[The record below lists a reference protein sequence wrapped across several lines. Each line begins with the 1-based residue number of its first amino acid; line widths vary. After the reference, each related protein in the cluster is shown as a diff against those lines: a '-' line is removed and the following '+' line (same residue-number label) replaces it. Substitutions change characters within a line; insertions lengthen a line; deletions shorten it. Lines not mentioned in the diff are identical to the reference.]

1 MIYMN
6 KCFIYRVITILICFI
21 GAEYFINPMKC
32 YGENEKI
39 LILYDK
45 SKEYGSEKNLLSALV
60 KSQLSKE
67 KEINIAK
74 ININNSKDLGQYNE
88 IFILN
93 IGEENHSI
101 EVLREELKSYERKV
115 DWIKKS
121 SELLD
126 KKDLKLKAET
136 YFYLDNVTPFNDLN
150 NLIGEVDYLKDKGI
164 KFFIEA
170 APVFVNENLKAMGRF
185 SEALRYAQANGG
197 KVILKFPIINSKGV
211 NGTDTGGEIIGDKL
225 KEAFKNYTNYWIY
238 PVGINADEEFL
249 YREDLKNILESTNT
263 LFLNYNEDINIDID
277 NYEIKA
283 YTNFIQKVDLNDYI
297 NNEKISGKNAIK
309 IESNC
314 NLEEFKN
321 NIDKVLSKEINLIPS
336 NKMSTYIK
344 FESEIKN
351 DNVRVFFNNQEVT
364 QDRFIN
370 AEEYENAVNKTI
382 NKENPIKE
390 DLTLINRRLEIFSG
404 AALIIFIGILIIS
417 RNIERKRF
425 FK

>member
-6 KCFIYRVITILICFI
+6 KCFIYRVITILIFFI
-21 GAEYFINPMKC
+21 GAEYFISPMKC

-45 SKEYGSEKNLLSALV
+45 SKEYGSEKNLLSSLV

-67 KEINIAK
+67 KEINISK
-74 ININNSKDLGQYNE
+74 INIDNPKDVEQYNE

-101 EVLREELKSYERKV
+101 EELKSYDRKIN
-115 DWIKKS
+115 WIKKS

-126 KKDLKLKAET
+126 KKGFKLKTET
-136 YFYLDNVTPFNDLN
+136 YLYLDNVTPFNDLN
-150 NLIGEVDYLKDKGI
+150 NLIGEIDYLKDKGI

-170 APVFVNENLKAMGRF
+170 APVFVNEDLKAMGRF

-211 NGTDTGGEIIGDKL
+211 NGTGTGGKIIGDKL

-238 PVGINADEEFL
+238 PVGINANEEFI

-297 NNEKISGKNAIK
+297 NNEK
-309 IESNC
+309 
-314 NLEEFKN
+314 
-321 NIDKVLSKEINLIPS
+321 
-336 NKMSTYIK
+336 
-344 FESEIKN
+344 
-351 DNVRVFFNNQEVT
+351 
-364 QDRFIN
+364 
-370 AEEYENAVNKTI
+370 
-382 NKENPIKE
+382 
-390 DLTLINRRLEIFSG
+390 
-404 AALIIFIGILIIS
+404 
-417 RNIERKRF
+417 
-425 FK
+425 

>member
-1 MIYMN
+1 
-6 KCFIYRVITILICFI
+6 
-21 GAEYFINPMKC
+21 MKC

-67 KEINIAK
+67 KEINISK
-74 ININNSKDLGQYNE
+74 INIDNQKNLEQYNE

-93 IGEENHSI
+93 IGEENYSI
-101 EVLREELKSYERKV
+101 EALKEQLKSYGKKV
-115 DWIKKS
+115 NRIKKS
-121 SELLD
+121 SELLNKED
-126 KKDLKLKAET
+126 FKLKAET
-136 YFYLDNVTPFNDLN
+136 YLYLDNVTPFNDLN

-170 APVFVNENLKAMGRF
+170 APVFVNEDLKAMGRF
-185 SEALRYAQANGG
+185 AEALRYAQANGG

-211 NGTDTGGEIIGDKL
+211 NGTDTGGKIIGDKL
-225 KEAFKNYTNYWIY
+225 KEAFKNYNNYWIY
-238 PVGINADEEFL
+238 PVGINADEELL
-249 YREDLKNILESTNT
+249 YREDLKNILESTDT

-283 YTNFIQKVDLNDYI
+283 YRNFIQKVELKDYI
-297 NNEKISGKNAIK
+297 NNEKTSSKNAIK
-309 IESNC
+309 IESNS

-321 NIDKVLSKEINLIPS
+321 NVDKVLSKEINLIPS
-336 NKMSTYIK
+336 NKISSYIK

-351 DNVRVFFNNQEVT
+351 NYGRVFLNNQEVT

-370 AEEYENAVNKTI
+370 SEEYENAVNKTI

-390 DLTLINRRLEIFSG
+390 DLTITNRRLEIFSG
-404 AALIIFIGILIIS
+404 AALIIFTGILILS

>member
-21 GAEYFINPMKC
+21 GAEYFITPMKC

-67 KEINIAK
+67 KEINISK
-74 ININNSKDLGQYNE
+74 INIDNQKNLEQYNE

-93 IGEENHSI
+93 IGEENYSI
-101 EVLREELKSYERKV
+101 EALKEQLKSYGKKV
-115 DWIKKS
+115 NRIKKS
-121 SELLD
+121 SELLNKED
-126 KKDLKLKAET
+126 FKLKAET
-136 YFYLDNVTPFNDLN
+136 YLYLDNVTPFNDLN

-170 APVFVNENLKAMGRF
+170 APVFVNEDLKAMGRF
-185 SEALRYAQANGG
+185 AEALRYAQANGG

-211 NGTDTGGEIIGDKL
+211 NGTDTGGKIIGDKL
-225 KEAFKNYTNYWIY
+225 KEAFKNYNNYWIY
-238 PVGINADEEFL
+238 PVGINADEELL
-249 YREDLKNILESTNT
+249 YREDLKNILESTDT

-283 YTNFIQKVDLNDYI
+283 YRNFIQKVELKDYI
-297 NNEKISGKNAIK
+297 NNEKTSSKNAIK
-309 IESNC
+309 IESNS

-321 NIDKVLSKEINLIPS
+321 NVDKVLSKEINLIPS
-336 NKMSTYIK
+336 NKISSYIK

-351 DNVRVFFNNQEVT
+351 NYGRVFLNNQEVT

-370 AEEYENAVNKTI
+370 SEEYENAVNKTI

-390 DLTLINRRLEIFSG
+390 DLTITNRRLEIFSG
-404 AALIIFIGILIIS
+404 AALIIFTGILILS

>member
-6 KCFIYRVITILICFI
+6 KCFIYKVITILICFI
-21 GAEYFINPMKC
+21 GAEYFINLMKC
-32 YGENEKI
+32 YGENEKV

-67 KEINIAK
+67 NEINIAK
-74 ININNSKDLGQYNE
+74 ININNSKDLEQYNE

-101 EVLREELKSYERKV
+101 EALREELKSYGRKV
-115 DWIKKS
+115 NWIKKS

-150 NLIGEVDYLKDKGI
+150 NLIGEVDYLKDRGI

-170 APVFVNENLKAMGRF
+170 APVFVNEDLKAMGRF

-211 NGTDTGGEIIGDKL
+211 NGTGTGGKIIGDKL

-249 YREDLKNILESTNT
+249 YREDLKNILESTDT

-321 NIDKVLSKEINLIPS
+321 NVDKVLSKEINLIPS

-390 DLTLINRRLEIFSG
+390 DLTLTNRRLEIFSG

>member
-1 MIYMN
+1 MN
-6 KCFIYRVITILICFI
+6 KYFIYRVITILICFI
-21 GAEYFINPMKC
+21 GAEYFITPMKC

-74 ININNSKDLGQYNE
+74 INIDNQKKLEQYNE
-88 IFILN
+88 IFILK

-101 EVLREELKSYERKV
+101 EALREELKSYGRKV
-115 DWIKKS
+115 NWIKKS

-136 YFYLDNVTPFNDLN
+136 YLYLDNVTPFNDLN
-150 NLIGEVDYLKDKGI
+150 NLISEIDYLKDKGI

-211 NGTDTGGEIIGDKL
+211 NGTDTGGKIIGDKL
-225 KEAFKNYTNYWIY
+225 KDAFKNYTNYWIY
-238 PVGINADEEFL
+238 PVGINADEEFI

-351 DNVRVFFNNQEVT
+351 DNGRVFFNNQEVT

-390 DLTLINRRLEIFSG
+390 DLTLTNRRLEIFSG
-404 AALIIFIGILIIS
+404 AALIIFIGILIVS

>member
-1 MIYMN
+1 
-6 KCFIYRVITILICFI
+6 
-21 GAEYFINPMKC
+21 MKC
-32 YGENEKI
+32 YGENNKV

-45 SKEYGSEKNLLSALV
+45 SKEYGSEENLLSALV
-60 KSQLSKE
+60 KSQLSEE
-67 KEINIAK
+67 KEISISK
-74 ININNSKDLGQYNE
+74 INIDNPKDVEQYNE

-101 EVLREELKSYERKV
+101 EELREELKSYDRKIN
-115 DWIKKS
+115 WIKKS

-126 KKDLKLKAET
+126 KKGFKLKTET
-136 YFYLDNVTPFNDLN
+136 YLYLDNVTPFNDLN

-211 NGTDTGGEIIGDKL
+211 NGTGTGGKIIGDKL

-351 DNVRVFFNNQEVT
+351 DNGRVFLNNQEVT

-390 DLTLINRRLEIFSG
+390 DLTLTNRRLEIFSG

>member
-21 GAEYFINPMKC
+21 GAEYFITPMKC

-67 KEINIAK
+67 KEINISK
-74 ININNSKDLGQYNE
+74 INIDNQKNLEQYNE

-93 IGEENHSI
+93 IGEENYSI
-101 EVLREELKSYERKV
+101 EALKEQLKSYGKKV
-115 DWIKKS
+115 NRIKKS
-121 SELLD
+121 SELLNKED
-126 KKDLKLKAET
+126 FKLKAET
-136 YFYLDNVTPFNDLN
+136 YLYLDNVTPFNDLN

-170 APVFVNENLKAMGRF
+170 APVFVNEDLKAMGRF
-185 SEALRYAQANGG
+185 AEALRYAQANGG

-211 NGTDTGGEIIGDKL
+211 NGTDTGGKIIGDKL

-238 PVGINADEEFL
+238 PVGINADEELL
-249 YREDLKNILESTNT
+249 YREDLKNILESTDT

-283 YTNFIQKVDLNDYI
+283 YRNFIQKVELKDYI
-297 NNEKISGKNAIK
+297 NNEKTSSKNAIK
-309 IESNC
+309 IESNS

-321 NIDKVLSKEINLIPS
+321 NVDKVLSKEINLIPS
-336 NKMSTYIK
+336 NKISSYIK

-351 DNVRVFFNNQEVT
+351 NYGRVFLNNQEVT

-370 AEEYENAVNKTI
+370 SEEYENAVNKTI

-390 DLTLINRRLEIFSG
+390 DLTITNRRLEIFSG
-404 AALIIFIGILIIS
+404 AALIIFTGILILS

>member
-1 MIYMN
+1 
-6 KCFIYRVITILICFI
+6 
-21 GAEYFINPMKC
+21 MKC

-45 SKEYGSEKNLLSALV
+45 SKEYGSEKDLLSALV

-67 KEINIAK
+67 KEINISK
-74 ININNSKDLGQYNE
+74 INIDNQKNLEQYNE

-101 EVLREELKSYERKV
+101 EALREELKSYGRKV
-115 DWIKKS
+115 NWIKRS

-136 YFYLDNVTPFNDLN
+136 YLYLDNVTPFNDLN
-150 NLIGEVDYLKDKGI
+150 NLISEIDYLKDKGI

-170 APVFVNENLKAMGRF
+170 APVFVNEDLKAMGRF

-211 NGTDTGGEIIGDKL
+211 NGTDTGGKIIGDKL

-249 YREDLKNILESTNT
+249 YREDLKNILESTDT

-283 YTNFIQKVDLNDYI
+283 YTNFIQKVDLDDYI
-297 NNEKISGKNAIK
+297 NNEKISSKNAIK

-321 NIDKVLSKEINLIPS
+321 NVDKVLSREINLIPS
-336 NKMSTYIK
+336 NKISSYIK
-344 FESEIKN
+344 FGSEIKN
-351 DNVRVFFNNQEVT
+351 DYGRVFLNNQEVT
-364 QDRFIN
+364 QNRFIN

-390 DLTLINRRLEIFSG
+390 DLTLTNRRLEIFSG
-404 AALIIFIGILIIS
+404 VALIIFIGILIIS

>member
-1 MIYMN
+1 MN

-211 NGTDTGGEIIGDKL
+211 NGTDTGGKIIGDKL

-321 NIDKVLSKEINLIPS
+321 NVDKVLSKEINLIPS

-390 DLTLINRRLEIFSG
+390 DLTITNRRLEIFSG

>member
-1 MIYMN
+1 
-6 KCFIYRVITILICFI
+6 
-21 GAEYFINPMKC
+21 MKC

-211 NGTDTGGEIIGDKL
+211 NGTDTGGKIIGDKL

-321 NIDKVLSKEINLIPS
+321 NVDKVLSKEINLIPS

-390 DLTLINRRLEIFSG
+390 DLTITNRRLEIFSG

>member
-1 MIYMN
+1 
-6 KCFIYRVITILICFI
+6 
-21 GAEYFINPMKC
+21 MKC
-32 YGENEKI
+32 YGENNKV

-60 KSQLSKE
+60 KSQLSEE
-67 KEINIAK
+67 KEISISK
-74 ININNSKDLGQYNE
+74 INIDNPKDFQQYNE

-101 EVLREELKSYERKV
+101 EALKEKLKSYNGKIN
-115 DWIKKS
+115 WIKKA

-136 YFYLDNVTPFNDLN
+136 YLYLDNVTPFNDLN
-150 NLIGEVDYLKDKGI
+150 NLIDEVDYLKDKGI

-185 SEALRYAQANGG
+185 SEALRYAQDNGG

-211 NGTDTGGEIIGDKL
+211 NGTDTGGKIIGDKL

-238 PVGINADEEFL
+238 PVGINADEEFI

-321 NIDKVLSKEINLIPS
+321 NVDKVLSKEINLIPS

-351 DNVRVFFNNQEVT
+351 DNGRVFLNNQEVT

-390 DLTLINRRLEIFSG
+390 DLTLTNRRLEIFSG

>member
-6 KCFIYRVITILICFI
+6 KYFIYRVITILIYFI
-21 GAEYFINPMKC
+21 GVEYFISPMKC

-67 KEINIAK
+67 KEINIGK
-74 ININNSKDLGQYNE
+74 ININNSKDVEQYNE

-101 EVLREELKSYERKV
+101 EALREELKSYDRKV
-115 DWIKKS
+115 NWIKKS
-121 SELLD
+121 SGLLD

-150 NLIGEVDYLKDKGI
+150 NLIGEVDYLKDRGI

-197 KVILKFPIINSKGV
+197 RVILKFPIINSKGV
-211 NGTDTGGEIIGDKL
+211 NGTDTGGKIIGDKL

-238 PVGINADEEFL
+238 PVGISADEELL
-249 YREDLKNILESTNT
+249 YREDLKNILESTDA
-263 LFLNYNEDINIDID
+263 LFLNYNEDIDIDID

-283 YTNFIQKVDLNDYI
+283 YTNFIQKVDLDNYI
-297 NNEKISGKNAIK
+297 NNEKISGKSAIK

-314 NLEEFKN
+314 NLDEFKN
-321 NIDKVLSKEINLIPS
+321 SVNKVLSKEINLIPS

-351 DNVRVFFNNQEVT
+351 DNGRVFFNNQEVT

-390 DLTLINRRLEIFSG
+390 DLTLTNRRLEIFSG

>member
-211 NGTDTGGEIIGDKL
+211 NGTDTGGKIIGDKL

-321 NIDKVLSKEINLIPS
+321 NVDKVLSKEINLIPS

-351 DNVRVFFNNQEVT
+351 DNGRVFLNNQEVT
-364 QDRFIN
+364 HDRFIN

-390 DLTLINRRLEIFSG
+390 DLTLTNRRLEIFSG

>member
-1 MIYMN
+1 
-6 KCFIYRVITILICFI
+6 
-21 GAEYFINPMKC
+21 MKC

-238 PVGINADEEFL
+238 PVGINADEEFI